1 MQIKPAACMWLI
13 RFSWYWDNHVR
24 SPPPNSCSVTLISVQ
39 ESDHWKFSILKLR
52 IIMHLVISA
61 GPWFQFIILKCL
73 CVCVCSS
80 LSFFRSHCQIL
91 IFFFF
96 SWGVCGPIC
105 VSMFPSLCVFLSLS
119 LSVYSALTSRRVD
132 PLTVIPL
139 PNLRGVSEGA
149 QSALH

>member
-1 MQIKPAACMWLI
+1 
-13 RFSWYWDNHVR
+13 
-24 SPPPNSCSVTLISVQ
+24 
-39 ESDHWKFSILKLR
+39 
-52 IIMHLVISA
+52 MHLVISA
-61 GPWFQFIILKCL
+61 GPWFQFIILKCV
-73 CVCVCSS
+73 CVCVFLPLFFPLS
-80 LSFFRSHCQIL
+80 LPDPD
-91 IFFFF
+91 FFFF